1 MNEAHVSLSWAGDDD
16 RTYDRNLAR
25 YWVLRTLVGRDP
37 RTRDELLDR
46 MDGLRNR
53 APLTQA
59 RNPAYFQVCWEREI
73 RNMKRLAEAGVLA
86 RTVCEPGLSLA

>member
-1 MNEAHVSLSWAGDDD
+1 MNEAHVSLSYAGDDD

-25 YWVLRTLVGRDP
+25 YRVLRTLVGRDP

-46 MDGLRNR
+46 MDGLSNR
-53 APLTQA
+53 APLAQA

-73 RNMKRLAEAGVLA
+73 RNMKRFANAGLLT
-86 RTVCEPGLSLA
+86 RTHDESGLSVA